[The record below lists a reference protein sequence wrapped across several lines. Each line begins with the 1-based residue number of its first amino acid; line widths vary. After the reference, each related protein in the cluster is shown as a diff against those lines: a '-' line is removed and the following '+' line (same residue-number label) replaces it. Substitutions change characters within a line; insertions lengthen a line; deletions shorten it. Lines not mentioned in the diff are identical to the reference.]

1 MADKFTMKQD
11 ELKDKKSDRSLSSRK
26 IYVSSQVPPKQFF
39 FYLVVSAIV
48 LATFSWTYFGISSQ
62 QDNLVKN
69 NNRLISLEE
78 NIQLSSDS
86 SEESIETLLADLK
99 IIDKEI
105 RKLWDLSNK
114 RNKVDIQK
122 LTEQTNEIEN
132 LLLTIRNDIEINQK
146 NLLSTQDSVS
156 KNIKKIDDL
165 GLSSED
171 LISLKLS
178 LSNIDTQLILLD
190 DSVQALNSYRNQLNQ
205 VILEIQTQISSVQN
219 SLNSDKVVQN

>member
-1 MADKFTMKQD
+1 MKQD

-62 QDNLVKN
+62 QDNLVKI

-99 IIDKEI
+99 IVNREI

-114 RNKVDIQK
+114 RNKKDISI
-122 LTEQTNEIEN
+122 LTEQNKVISDEIFEVQN
-132 LLLTIRNDIEINQK
+132 SSASNTESLAEIDAS
-146 NLLSTQDSVS
+146 L
-156 KNIKKIDDL
+156 KNIKARLAK
-165 GLSSED
+165 LSSFE
-171 LISLKLS
+171 
-178 LSNIDTQLILLD
+178 
-190 DSVQALNSYRNQLNQ
+190 LNSNTFAERLAELEEAIEAVDAYRKQTNQTIADLQ
-205 VILEIQTQISSVQN
+205 DQLSSKPALIDIQ
-219 SLNSDKVVQN
+219 

>member
-1 MADKFTMKQD
+1 MKQD

-62 QDNLVKN
+62 QDNLVKI

-99 IIDKEI
+99 IVNREI

-114 RNKVDIQK
+114 RNKKDISI
-122 LTEQTNEIEN
+122 LTEQNKVISDEIFEVQN
-132 LLLTIRNDIEINQK
+132 SSASNTESLAEI
-146 NLLSTQDSVS
+146 DVS
-156 KNIKKIDDL
+156 LKNIKARLAK
-165 GLSSED
+165 LSSFELNSNTFAERLAELEEAIEAVDAYRKQTNQTIAD
-171 LISLKLS
+171 LQDQLS
-178 LSNIDTQLILLD
+178 SKPTLIDTQ
-190 DSVQALNSYRNQLNQ
+190 
-205 VILEIQTQISSVQN
+205 
-219 SLNSDKVVQN
+219 

>member
-1 MADKFTMKQD
+1 MKQD

-26 IYVSSQVPPKQFF
+26 IYVSSQIPPKQFF

-62 QDNLVKN
+62 QDNLVKI

-99 IIDKEI
+99 IVNREI

-114 RNKVDIQK
+114 RNKKDISI
-122 LTEQTNEIEN
+122 LTEQNKVISDEIFEVQN
-132 LLLTIRNDIEINQK
+132 SSASNTESLAEIDAS
-146 NLLSTQDSVS
+146 L
-156 KNIKKIDDL
+156 KNIKARLAK
-165 GLSSED
+165 LSSFELNSNTFAERLAELEEAIEAVDAYRKQTNQTIAD
-171 LISLKLS
+171 LQDQLS
-178 LSNIDTQLILLD
+178 SKPTLIDTQ
-190 DSVQALNSYRNQLNQ
+190 
-205 VILEIQTQISSVQN
+205 
-219 SLNSDKVVQN
+219 

>member
-1 MADKFTMKQD
+1 MKQD

-62 QDNLVKN
+62 QDNLVKI

-99 IIDKEI
+99 IVNREI

-114 RNKVDIQK
+114 RNKKDISI
-122 LTEQTNEIEN
+122 LTEQNKVISDEIFEVQN
-132 LLLTIRNDIEINQK
+132 SSASNTESLAEIDAS
-146 NLLSTQDSVS
+146 L
-156 KNIKKIDDL
+156 KNIKARLAK
-165 GLSSED
+165 LSSFELNSNTFAERLAELEEAIEAVDAYRKQTNQTIAD
-171 LISLKLS
+171 LQDQLS
-178 LSNIDTQLILLD
+178 SKPALIDTQ
-190 DSVQALNSYRNQLNQ
+190 
-205 VILEIQTQISSVQN
+205 
-219 SLNSDKVVQN
+219 

>member
-1 MADKFTMKQD
+1 MKQD

-39 FYLVVSAIV
+39 FYLLISAIV

-62 QDNLVKN
+62 QDNLVKI

-99 IIDKEI
+99 IVNREI

-114 RNKVDIQK
+114 RNKKDISI
-122 LTEQTNEIEN
+122 LTEQNKVISDEIFEVQN
-132 LLLTIRNDIEINQK
+132 SSASNTESLAEIDAS
-146 NLLSTQDSVS
+146 L
-156 KNIKKIDDL
+156 KNIKARLAK
-165 GLSSED
+165 LSSFELNSNTFAERLAELEEAIEAVDAYRKQTNQTIAD
-171 LISLKLS
+171 LQDQLS
-178 LSNIDTQLILLD
+178 SKPALIDTQ
-190 DSVQALNSYRNQLNQ
+190 
-205 VILEIQTQISSVQN
+205 
-219 SLNSDKVVQN
+219 

>member
-26 IYVSSQVPPKQFF
+26 IYVSSQIPPKQFF

-62 QDNLVKN
+62 QDNLVKI

-99 IIDKEI
+99 IVNREI

-114 RNKVDIQK
+114 RNKKDISI
-122 LTEQTNEIEN
+122 LTEQNKVISDEIFEVQN
-132 LLLTIRNDIEINQK
+132 SSASNTESLAEIDAS
-146 NLLSTQDSVS
+146 L
-156 KNIKKIDDL
+156 KNIKARLAK
-165 GLSSED
+165 LSSFELNSNTFAERLAELEEAIKAVDAYRKQTNQTIAD
-171 LISLKLS
+171 LQDQLS
-178 LSNIDTQLILLD
+178 SKPTLIDTQ
-190 DSVQALNSYRNQLNQ
+190 
-205 VILEIQTQISSVQN
+205 
-219 SLNSDKVVQN
+219 

>member
-1 MADKFTMKQD
+1 MKQD

-62 QDNLVKN
+62 QDNLVKI

-99 IIDKEI
+99 IVNREI

-114 RNKVDIQK
+114 RNKKDISI
-122 LTEQTNEIEN
+122 LTEQNKVISDEIFEVQN
-132 LLLTIRNDIEINQK
+132 SSASNTESLAEI
-146 NLLSTQDSVS
+146 DVS
-156 KNIKKIDDL
+156 LKNIKARLAK
-165 GLSSED
+165 LSSFELNSNTFAERLAELEEAIEAVDAYRKQTNQTIAD
-171 LISLKLS
+171 LQDQLS
-178 LSNIDTQLILLD
+178 SKPALIDTQ
-190 DSVQALNSYRNQLNQ
+190 
-205 VILEIQTQISSVQN
+205 
-219 SLNSDKVVQN
+219 

>member
-1 MADKFTMKQD
+1 MKQD

-26 IYVSSQVPPKQFF
+26 IYVSSQIPPKQFF

-62 QDNLVKN
+62 QDNLVKI

-99 IIDKEI
+99 IVNREI

-114 RNKVDIQK
+114 RNKKDISI
-122 LTEQTNEIEN
+122 LTEQNKVISDEIFEVQN
-132 LLLTIRNDIEINQK
+132 SSASNTESLAEID
-146 NLLSTQDSVS
+146 DSL
-156 KNIKKIDDL
+156 KNIKSRLAK
-165 GLSSED
+165 LSSFELNSNTFAERLAELEEAIEAVDAYRKQTNQTIAD
-171 LISLKLS
+171 LQDQLS
-178 LSNIDTQLILLD
+178 SKPTLIDTQ
-190 DSVQALNSYRNQLNQ
+190 
-205 VILEIQTQISSVQN
+205 
-219 SLNSDKVVQN
+219 

>member
-1 MADKFTMKQD
+1 MKQD

-62 QDNLVKN
+62 QDNLVKI

-99 IIDKEI
+99 IVNREI

-114 RNKVDIQK
+114 RNKKDISI
-122 LTEQTNEIEN
+122 LTEQNKVISDEIFVVQYSSASNTES
-132 LLLTIRNDIEINQK
+132 LAEIDAS
-146 NLLSTQDSVS
+146 L
-156 KNIKKIDDL
+156 KNIKARLAK
-165 GLSSED
+165 LSSFELNSNTFAERLAELEEAIEAVDAYRKQTNQTIAD
-171 LISLKLS
+171 LQDQLS
-178 LSNIDTQLILLD
+178 SKPALIDTQ
-190 DSVQALNSYRNQLNQ
+190 
-205 VILEIQTQISSVQN
+205 
-219 SLNSDKVVQN
+219 

>member
-1 MADKFTMKQD
+1 MKQD

-26 IYVSSQVPPKQFF
+26 IYVSSQIPPKQFF

-62 QDNLVKN
+62 QDNLVKI

-99 IIDKEI
+99 IVNREI

-114 RNKVDIQK
+114 RNKKDISI
-122 LTEQTNEIEN
+122 LTEQNKVISDEIFEVQN
-132 LLLTIRNDIEINQK
+132 SSASNTESLAEIDAS
-146 NLLSTQDSVS
+146 L
-156 KNIKKIDDL
+156 KNIKARLAK
-165 GLSSED
+165 LSSFELNSNTFAERLAELEEAIEAVDAYRKQTNQTIAD
-171 LISLKLS
+171 LQDQLS
-178 LSNIDTQLILLD
+178 SKPALIDTQ
-190 DSVQALNSYRNQLNQ
+190 
-205 VILEIQTQISSVQN
+205 
-219 SLNSDKVVQN
+219 

>member
-1 MADKFTMKQD
+1 MKQD

-62 QDNLVKN
+62 QDNLVKI

-86 SEESIETLLADLK
+86 SEESIETRLADLK
-99 IIDKEI
+99 IVNREI

-114 RNKVDIQK
+114 RNKKDISI
-122 LTEQTNEIEN
+122 LTEQNKVISDEIFEVQN
-132 LLLTIRNDIEINQK
+132 SSASNTESLAEIDAS
-146 NLLSTQDSVS
+146 L
-156 KNIKKIDDL
+156 KNIKARLAK
-165 GLSSED
+165 LSSFELNSNTFAERLAELEEAIEAVDAYRKQTNQTIAD
-171 LISLKLS
+171 LQDQLS
-178 LSNIDTQLILLD
+178 SKPTLIDTQ
-190 DSVQALNSYRNQLNQ
+190 
-205 VILEIQTQISSVQN
+205 
-219 SLNSDKVVQN
+219 

>member
-1 MADKFTMKQD
+1 MKQD

-26 IYVSSQVPPKQFF
+26 IYVSSQVPPKQFL

-62 QDNLVKN
+62 QDNLVKI

-99 IIDKEI
+99 IVNREI

-114 RNKVDIQK
+114 RNKKDISI
-122 LTEQTNEIEN
+122 LTEQNKVISDEIFEVQN
-132 LLLTIRNDIEINQK
+132 SSASNTESLAEIDAS
-146 NLLSTQDSVS
+146 L
-156 KNIKKIDDL
+156 KNIKARLAK
-165 GLSSED
+165 LSSFELNSNTFAERLAELEEAIEAVDAYRKQTNQTIAD
-171 LISLKLS
+171 LQDQLS
-178 LSNIDTQLILLD
+178 SKPALIDTQ
-190 DSVQALNSYRNQLNQ
+190 
-205 VILEIQTQISSVQN
+205 
-219 SLNSDKVVQN
+219 

>member
-1 MADKFTMKQD
+1 MKLD

-39 FYLVVSAIV
+39 FYLVVSTIV

-62 QDNLVKN
+62 QDNLVKI

-99 IIDKEI
+99 IVNREI

-114 RNKVDIQK
+114 RNKKDISI
-122 LTEQTNEIEN
+122 LTEQNKVISDEIFEVQN
-132 LLLTIRNDIEINQK
+132 SSASNTESLAEIDAS
-146 NLLSTQDSVS
+146 L
-156 KNIKKIDDL
+156 KNIKTRLAK
-165 GLSSED
+165 LSSFELNSNTFAERLAELEEAIEAVDAYRKQTNQTIAD
-171 LISLKLS
+171 LQDQLS
-178 LSNIDTQLILLD
+178 SKPALIDTQ
-190 DSVQALNSYRNQLNQ
+190 
-205 VILEIQTQISSVQN
+205 
-219 SLNSDKVVQN
+219 

>member
-1 MADKFTMKQD
+1 MKQD

-62 QDNLVKN
+62 QDNLVKI

-99 IIDKEI
+99 IVNREI

-114 RNKVDIQK
+114 RNKKDISI
-122 LTEQTNEIEN
+122 LTEQNKVISDEIFEVQN
-132 LLLTIRNDIEINQK
+132 SSASNTESLAEIDAS
-146 NLLSTQDSVS
+146 L
-156 KNIKKIDDL
+156 KNIKARLAK
-165 GLSSED
+165 LSSFELNSNTFAERLAEMEEAIEAVDAYRKQTNQTIAD
-171 LISLKLS
+171 LQDQLS
-178 LSNIDTQLILLD
+178 SKPALIDTQ
-190 DSVQALNSYRNQLNQ
+190 
-205 VILEIQTQISSVQN
+205 
-219 SLNSDKVVQN
+219 

>member
-62 QDNLVKN
+62 QDNLVKI

-99 IIDKEI
+99 IVNREI

-114 RNKVDIQK
+114 RNKKDISI
-122 LTEQTNEIEN
+122 LTEQNKVISDEIFEVQN
-132 LLLTIRNDIEINQK
+132 SSASNTESLAEIDAS
-146 NLLSTQDSVS
+146 L
-156 KNIKKIDDL
+156 KNIKARLAK
-165 GLSSED
+165 LSSFELNSNTFAERLAELEEAIEAVDAYRKQTNQTIAD
-171 LISLKLS
+171 LQDQLS
-178 LSNIDTQLILLD
+178 SKPTLIDTQ
-190 DSVQALNSYRNQLNQ
+190 
-205 VILEIQTQISSVQN
+205 
-219 SLNSDKVVQN
+219 

>member
-39 FYLVVSAIV
+39 YYLVVSAIV

-62 QDNLVKN
+62 QDNLIKI

-78 NIQLSSDS
+78 NILLSSDS

-99 IIDKEI
+99 IVNREI

-114 RNKVDIQK
+114 RNKKDISI
-122 LTEQTNEIEN
+122 LTEQNKVISDEIFEVQN
-132 LLLTIRNDIEINQK
+132 SSASNTESLAEIDAS
-146 NLLSTQDSVS
+146 L
-156 KNIKKIDDL
+156 KNIKTRLAK
-165 GLSSED
+165 LSSFELNSNTFAERLAELEEAIEAVDAYRKQTNQTIAD
-171 LISLKLS
+171 LQDQLS
-178 LSNIDTQLILLD
+178 SKPTLIDTQ
-190 DSVQALNSYRNQLNQ
+190 
-205 VILEIQTQISSVQN
+205 
-219 SLNSDKVVQN
+219 

>member
-1 MADKFTMKQD
+1 MKQD

-39 FYLVVSAIV
+39 FYLVVSTIV

-62 QDNLVKN
+62 QDNLVKI

-99 IIDKEI
+99 IVNREI

-114 RNKVDIQK
+114 RNKKDISI
-122 LTEQTNEIEN
+122 LTEQNKVISDEIFEVQN
-132 LLLTIRNDIEINQK
+132 SSASNTESLAEIDAS
-146 NLLSTQDSVS
+146 L
-156 KNIKKIDDL
+156 KNIKARLAK
-165 GLSSED
+165 LSSFELNSNTFAERLAELEEAIEAVDAYRKQTNQTIAD
-171 LISLKLS
+171 LQDQLS
-178 LSNIDTQLILLD
+178 SKPALIDTQ
-190 DSVQALNSYRNQLNQ
+190 
-205 VILEIQTQISSVQN
+205 
-219 SLNSDKVVQN
+219 

>member
-1 MADKFTMKQD
+1 MNQD

-62 QDNLVKN
+62 QDNLVKI

-99 IIDKEI
+99 IVNREI

-114 RNKVDIQK
+114 RNKKDISI
-122 LTEQTNEIEN
+122 LTEQNKVISDEIFEVQN
-132 LLLTIRNDIEINQK
+132 SSASNTESLAEIDAS
-146 NLLSTQDSVS
+146 L
-156 KNIKKIDDL
+156 KNIKARLAK
-165 GLSSED
+165 LSSFELNSNTFAERLAELEEAIEAVDAYRKQTNQTIAD
-171 LISLKLS
+171 LQDQLS
-178 LSNIDTQLILLD
+178 SKPTLIDTQ
-190 DSVQALNSYRNQLNQ
+190 
-205 VILEIQTQISSVQN
+205 
-219 SLNSDKVVQN
+219 